1 VSKPILVFNVPA
13 HGHVNPTLP
22 VVRELSA
29 RGHRVI
35 YYDAEEFRRKIDT
48 AEVEFRP
55 YPLDEFTADFAERAG
70 SLPAVSAFLL
80 EQCLRLVPFAVEE
93 IRRESAGLI
102 LFDSIAIWGMQAAR
116 LCDVPSVASVC
127 TPVYDGVR
135 GAVSLR
141 DSLYLLRGAL
151 PTLLPIVRR
160 RRELVARFG
169 SDVFPR
175 RSIFPGL
182 GDANL
187 VYTTRAFQPESP
199 LINDSFHFVGA
210 SIEDS
215 TGDHEDLPDLDIDPD
230 RAVVYLSLGTVY
242 HRAPA
247 FFRTAF
253 AAFSDH
259 PARFIASV
267 GDDGNLDELGPV
279 PHNFIVRPRV
289 NQLGILRRADAFIT
303 HGGMNS
309 ISESLHFGVPMVV
322 VPRQIEQALN
332 GRRAAAL
339 NAGVLLGDRPPYGT
353 VDDIQLRAALD
364 QVLLHSE
371 YTAAARHL
379 AEASHRAGGYLQAA
393 SVIQSHLFRQ
403 PKGDGGR

>member
-1 VSKPILVFNVPA
+1 MNKPILVFSVPA

-22 VVRELSA
+22 VVRELAA

-35 YYDAEEFRRKIDT
+35 YYDAEEFRGKID
-48 AEVEFRP
+48 AAGVEFRP
-55 YPLDEFTADFAERAG
+55 YPLRGFTADFAERAS

-80 EQCLRLVPFAVEE
+80 EQSLQLVPFAVEE
-93 IRRESAGLI
+93 IGREKPGLL

-116 LCDVPSVASVC
+116 LSDLPSVASIS

-135 GAVSLR
+135 GAVSLG
-141 DSLYLLRGAL
+141 DSFHLLRDAL
-151 PTLLPIVRR
+151 PALLPIVRR

-169 SDVFPR
+169 SEVFPR
-175 RSIFPGL
+175 RSIFPCL

-187 VYTTRAFQPESP
+187 IYTSRAFQPDSP
-199 LINDSFHFVGA
+199 LIDDSFHFVGA

-215 TGDHEDLPDLDIDPD
+215 TGDHEDLPDVDIDPD
-230 RAVVYLSLGTVY
+230 RPLVYLSLGTVY

-247 FFRTAF
+247 FFQTAF

-259 PARFIASV
+259 PARFVASV
-267 GDDGNLDELGPV
+267 GDDANLDELGPV
-279 PHNFIVRPRV
+279 PHNFLVRPRV

-309 ISESLHFGVPMVV
+309 ISEGLHFGVPLVV
-322 VPRQIEQALN
+322 VPRQIEQAFN
-332 GRRAAAL
+332 GRRVAAL

-353 VDDIQLRAALD
+353 VDDAQLRTALD
-364 QVLLHSE
+364 QVLHHPNTLQPP
-371 YTAAARHL
+371 TASPKLPIR
-379 AEASHRAGGYLQAA
+379 RADTCGPQ
-393 SVIQSHLFRQ
+393 Q
-403 PKGDGGR
+403 